1 MMLKQIL
8 EDILK
13 IDDILFVVKNQG
25 AVSEIKNN
33 FLPIR
38 QKDNWITIGDDK
50 GPCHMHINADNISK
64 AKFVIEEKI
73 ERTSYSVMF
82 FDKNNERVLAAF
94 FTKMYDEN
102 KNLNQKRKA
111 LFDNLF
117 KKYGEQET
125 IMTN

>member
-1 MMLKQIL
+1 MLKQIL

-25 AVSEIKNN
+25 AVSEIRNN
-33 FLPIR
+33 FLLLR

-64 AKFVIEEKI
+64 ARFVIEEKT

-82 FDKNNERVLAAF
+82 FDKNDERVLAAF
-94 FTKMYDEN
+94 FTKMYDQSN
-102 KNLNQKRKA
+102 NLNFERKKIYEK
-111 LFDNLF
+111 LCE
-117 KKYGEQET
+117 KYGSKIQF
-125 IMTN
+125 

>member
-1 MMLKQIL
+1 MLKQIL

-25 AVSEIKNN
+25 AVSEIRNN

-50 GPCHMHINADNISK
+50 GTCHMHINADNISK
-64 AKFVIEEKI
+64 ARFVIEEKT
-73 ERTSYSVMF
+73 ERISYSVMF
-82 FDKNNERVLAAF
+82 FDKNDERVLTAF
-94 FTKMYDEN
+94 FTKMYDED
-102 KNLNQKRKA
+102 KNLNQKRKS

-125 IMTN
+125 IMTH

>member
-1 MMLKQIL
+1 MLKQIL
-8 EDILK
+8 EDLLK

-25 AVSEIKNN
+25 AVSEIKSN
-33 FLPIR
+33 FLTIR

-50 GPCHMHINADNISK
+50 GPCHMHINTASISK
-64 AKFVIEEKI
+64 AKFVIEEKV

-82 FDKNNERVLAAF
+82 FDKNDDRVLAAF
-94 FTKMYDEN
+94 FTKMYDED
-102 KNLNQKRKA
+102 KKSNQQRKS

-125 IMTN
+125 IMID